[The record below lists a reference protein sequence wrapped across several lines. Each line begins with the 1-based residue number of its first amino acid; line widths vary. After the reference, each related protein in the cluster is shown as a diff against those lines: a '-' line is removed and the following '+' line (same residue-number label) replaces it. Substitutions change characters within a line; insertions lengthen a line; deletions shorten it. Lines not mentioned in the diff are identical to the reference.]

1 MLSMRSNKIKGCLI
15 GGAVGDALGYPV
27 EFMSIEQIRYKY
39 GPSGITGYVGTQI
52 SDDTQMTLFTLDG
65 LLYAKTFFPKV
76 WENRVIIRQCVFH
89 AYQDWLL
96 TQTREYPIPDDISTY
111 SQLIHIPE
119 MFSRRAPGTT
129 CINALNNGE
138 MGTINN
144 PLNDSK
150 GCGGL
155 MRVAPVALA
164 LYNTRL
170 STRETA
176 LIGADIAAI
185 THGHELGYM
194 PAAAL
199 VYILTEL
206 LKGQTLSQ
214 TLKEISPFLI
224 SLFPESENLHKL
236 LNLITQAQLLAEMNI
251 PEDKAFEILGQ
262 GWVAEE
268 TLAIAIFCALKYHDN
283 FEKGVLAAINHS
295 GDSDSTGSV
304 TGQILGTALGID
316 AISYKYID
324 CLELKDIILEL
335 AQDLQNSTPLRDL
348 AEKYKLTSL
357 DINYHYQYGN
367 ILRKYKEKFPQ
378 ADTIHFRELMPKRI
392 AVSIMASAIENEKP
406 FLPNLAQ
413 EDKKSLK
420 SLIKEWNKEDFSFSH
435 WMYKRE
441 KQGIYLLWVQKCR
454 EYLRQFPNKTLEEL
468 SSEEHKEL
476 DKIFKEYFRKSSQEL
491 KALKQQHA
499 KDIDELCEN
508 LIEYHIKHL

>member
-119 MFSRRAPGTT
+119 MFFRRAPGTT

-170 STRETA
+170 STREIA

-185 THGHELGYM
+185 THGHELGYI

-236 LNLITQAQLLAEMNI
+236 LNLITQAQLLAEMNT

-295 GDSDSTGSV
+295 GDSDSTASI
-304 TGQILGTALGID
+304 TGQILGTALGFG
-316 AISYKYID
+316 AIPHKYID

-335 AQDLQNSTPLRDL
+335 SYDLERDTPERNLIT
-348 AEKYKLTSL
+348 KYKSNLLGRIPWEQRKTLLQS
-357 DINYHYQYGN
+357 YQQ
-367 ILRKYKEKFPQ
+367 KFPK
-378 ADTIHFRELMPKRI
+378 ADIIHFKHLIPI
-392 AVSIMASAIENEKP
+392 QTAITIMSNAIQNNTP
-406 FLPNLAQ
+406 FIPDLSK
-413 EDKKSLK
+413 EDHNTLK
-420 SLIKEWNKEDFSFSH
+420 NLIKFWNKEDFSFSH
-435 WMYKRE
+435 WMYKRKKE
-441 KQGIYLLWVQKCR
+441 GIYLEWVQKCR
-454 EYLRQFPNKTLEEL
+454 EYLMQFPDKKLEDL
-468 SSEEHKEL
+468 SPEEHKEL
-476 DKIFKEYFRKSSQEL
+476 DRIFKKYFRKSAKEL

-499 KDIDELCEN
+499 KDIDELCEEM
-508 LIEYHIKHL
+508 LKKLK